1 MVHYLMT
8 LRNANM
14 SVEITL
20 YVGLYR
26 SELITL
32 SLSLSLSLSLCVCS
46 GRFTGQAGAYDNYF
60 HAGQVYLAFTAAT
73 NILPDN

>member
-1 MVHYLMT
+1 
-8 LRNANM
+8 M
-14 SVEITL
+14 SLEITL

-32 SLSLSLSLSLCVCS
+32 SLSLSPSLCVCA
-46 GRFTGQAGAYDNYF
+46 GRCTGQAGAYDNYF

>member
-1 MVHYLMT
+1 
-8 LRNANM
+8 M

-26 SELITL
+26 SELIYIYLPL
-32 SLSLSLSLSLCVCS
+32 SLPLSLSLSLCVCA
-46 GRFTGQAGAYDNYF
+46 GRFTGQAGAYDNHF
-60 HAGQVYLAFTAAT
+60 PAGQAYLAFTAAT

>member
-1 MVHYLMT
+1 
-8 LRNANM
+8 M

-26 SELITL
+26 TELITL
-32 SLSLSLSLSLCVCS
+32 SLSLSLSLSA
-46 GRFTGQAGAYDNYF
+46 GRCTGQAGAYDNYF

>member
-1 MVHYLMT
+1 MVHYLVT
-8 LRNANM
+8 LRNTNM

-32 SLSLSLSLSLCVCS
+32 CFSLSLFVCA

>member
-1 MVHYLMT
+1 
-8 LRNANM
+8 M

-32 SLSLSLSLSLCVCS
+32 SLSLSLCA
-46 GRFTGQAGAYDNYF
+46 GRCTGQAGAYDNYF

>member
-1 MVHYLMT
+1 
-8 LRNANM
+8 M

-32 SLSLSLSLSLCVCS
+32 SLSLSLSLYVQDGVL
-46 GRFTGQAGAYDNYF
+46 GKQGLMITT
-60 HAGQVYLAFTAAT
+60 GQVYLAFTAAT

>member
-1 MVHYLMT
+1 
-8 LRNANM
+8 M

-32 SLSLSLSLSLCVCS
+32 SLSLSLSLSLCA
-46 GRFTGQAGAYDNYF
+46 GRCTGQAGAYDNYF